1 MCFIKVQLF
10 SYFWSNEMTKIESKG
25 ASSLFSRVLNMS
37 NHLCE
42 IYVIRGTE
50 SAATHTDFFYTYC
63 EISQNMNG
71 L

>member
-1 MCFIKVQLF
+1 
-10 SYFWSNEMTKIESKG
+10 MTKIESKG